1 MGRKGTPVIVVSPG
15 GKYPDFYGR
24 VGGRLLGWRG
34 LVRSVGVG
42 PEGSGKVPVEGAA
55 GGWRWRVPVTQGTSR
70 ERGDLPR
77 KRGARRRQCA
87 WKDSCY
93 WKCEVGR
100 KDLLVL
106 GKVGF
111 LEVKKLGCRCFLT

>member
-1 MGRKGTPVIVVSPG
+1 M
-15 GKYPDFYGR
+15 
-24 VGGRLLGWRG
+24 
-34 LVRSVGVG
+34 VRSVGVG
-42 PEGSGKVPVEGAA
+42 PKGSGKVPVEGAA
-55 GGWRWRVPVTQGTSR
+55 GGWRWRVPETEGTSR
-70 ERGDLPR
+70 ERGDLPQ

-87 WKDSCY
+87 WRDSCC

-111 LEVKKLGCRCFLT
+111 LEVKKKTRMPPFSHINNEKALTTAMLDGKIQEGQAFGGRGRDLSS